1 MLPLEPG
8 CHISRGI
15 TARTVLFALCPPWA
29 SSSRG
34 RRGATGTAEFSHIL
48 LGCLQVV
55 AIGVCGN
62 LTKISYCWMLL
73 RTAQSGAKPA
83 FTFAGRALGSLA
95 DLATDWQDF
104 PQMNIN
110 NDVVE
115 AIGNTPLIKLKRA
128 SEQTGCTILG
138 KAEFMN
144 PGQSVKDRAALFI
157 IEDAV
162 RSGRLRPGGVIV
174 EGTAGNTGIGLALVG
189 NALGFRSVIVIPDTQ
204 SQEKKDMLRLCG
216 AELVEVPAVPYANPN
231 NYVKVSGRLA
241 DQLAKSEPNGAIWAN
256 QFDNVA
262 NRDGHLQTTGPEIWN
277 QTDGKVDGF
286 ACAVGTGGTLA
297 GVGIA
302 LKERNRSIKIALAD
316 PFGAA
321 LYSYYT
327 TGVLKSE
334 GSSITEGIGQGRITK
349 NMEGAPI
356 DIAYQIPDAEAVALI
371 FDLLEHEG
379 LCLGGSSGIN
389 IAGAI
394 RLARELGPGH
404 TIVTVLTDYGTRYQT
419 KLFNPEFL
427 RSKGLPVPSWLE
439 RRSTLKVPFE
449 TP

>member
-1 MLPLEPG
+1 MQ
-8 CHISRGI
+8 IRDGI
-15 TARTVLFALCPPWA
+15 A
-29 SSSRG
+29 
-34 RRGATGTAEFSHIL
+34 
-48 LGCLQVV
+48 
-55 AIGVCGN
+55 
-62 LTKISYCWMLL
+62 
-73 RTAQSGAKPA
+73 
-83 FTFAGRALGSLA
+83 
-95 DLATDWQDF
+95 
-104 PQMNIN
+104 
-110 NDVVE
+110 E

-128 SEQTGCTILG
+128 SVETGCTILG

-162 RSGRLRPGGVIV
+162 KSGRLRPGGVIV

-204 SQEKKDMLRLCG
+204 SQEKKDALRICG

-231 NYVKVSGRLA
+231 NYVKLSGRLA
-241 DQLAKSEPNGAIWAN
+241 DELAKTEPNGAIWAN

-262 NRDGHLQTTGPEIWN
+262 NRDGHVKTTGPEIWN
-277 QTDGKVDGF
+277 QTEGKVDGF
-286 ACAVGTGGTLA
+286 VCAVGTGGTLA

-302 LKERNRSIKIALAD
+302 LKERNKSIKIALAD

-356 DIAYQIPDAEAVALI
+356 DIAYRIPDEEAVALV

-389 IAGAI
+389 VAGAI

-404 TIVTVLTDYGTRYQT
+404 TVVTVLTDYGTRYQT
-419 KLFNPEFL
+419 KLFNSEFL
-427 RSKGLPVPSWLE
+427 RAKGLPVPTWLE
-439 RRSTLKVPFE
+439 RRSTLKVPFQ
-449 TP
+449 PM